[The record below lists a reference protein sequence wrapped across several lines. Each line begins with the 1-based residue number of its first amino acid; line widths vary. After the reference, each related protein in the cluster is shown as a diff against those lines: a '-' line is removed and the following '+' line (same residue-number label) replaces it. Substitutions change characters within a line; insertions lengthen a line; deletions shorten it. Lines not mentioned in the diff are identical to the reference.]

1 MSWPDWERRLTDPSP
16 LSPLMTPIIA
26 VDGPAASGKGTLA
39 RKLAAHFDF
48 AYLDTGALYRAVA
61 LSVIETGGQV
71 DKEPDAVAA
80 ARRFDMAQLSD
91 AAFAARL
98 RTAETGRAASVVAA
112 MPDVRAAIIVAQ
124 RHFAETLPAG
134 KAGAVLDGRDIGTNI
149 CPDAAAKLFIT
160 ARTTIRAERRWQ
172 ELQLDDAS
180 LSFETVLRDIEE
192 RDARDAGRA
201 AAPMRQAQDADLLDT
216 SDLSIEEAFA
226 AALALVDKKINL

>member
-1 MSWPDWERRLTDPSP
+1 
-16 LSPLMTPIIA
+16 
-26 VDGPAASGKGTLA
+26 
-39 RKLAAHFDF
+39 
-48 AYLDTGALYRAVA
+48 VA

-124 RHFAETLPAG
+124 RHFAETPPAG

-160 ARTTIRAERRWQ
+160 ARTTIRAKRRWQ